1 MKRLNLK
8 HIRVLVIAD
17 DFTGA
22 LDTGIQFSDYSNSV
36 SIISEL
42 KEDASA
48 LCDVIIYDAETR
60 HKTSIETR
68 IIMRR
73 IIQWAKKRDV
83 THIYMKT
90 DSALRGNIGS
100 ELGTLCEDWTKT
112 TLVFAPAY
120 PEMNRI
126 TKNGIQYIDQVPVA
140 ESVFGND
147 LFDPVRHSSITEI
160 IGETSQVDVFLSS
173 IPLSNNEI
181 QRRGVS
187 LFDAATSK
195 DLEHI
200 AEWAIKDNLNCFAG
214 CAGFAKAVAK
224 YLLGHYQLKREIQPK
239 GKLLAVCGS
248 INPITL
254 EQIHVAEAAGVPCVK
269 LFREEILHPRIN
281 CEKKEWLIKQWANL
295 LEEKNALIF
304 RVADENR
311 KSDIGTSDYKIG
323 KEISEGLADVTKA
336 VLDYDLSPVLFCTG
350 GDTFFSVI
358 QKLHVEK
365 ITPTREVFPGVVL
378 MTAKYRGNTLQ
389 IISKAGGFGSSN
401 LLLELLDMLQEKG
414 GKANELNK

>member
-1 MKRLNLK
+1 M
-8 HIRVLVIAD
+8 
-17 DFTGA
+17 
-22 LDTGIQFSDYSNSV
+22 
-36 SIISEL
+36 
-42 KEDASA
+42 
-48 LCDVIIYDAETR
+48 
-60 HKTSIETR
+60 
-68 IIMRR
+68 
-73 IIQWAKKRDV
+73 
-83 THIYMKT
+83 
-90 DSALRGNIGS
+90 
-100 ELGTLCEDWTKT
+100 
-112 TLVFAPAY
+112 
-120 PEMNRI
+120 
-126 TKNGIQYIDQVPVA
+126 
-140 ESVFGND
+140 
-147 LFDPVRHSSITEI
+147 
-160 IGETSQVDVFLSS
+160 
-173 IPLSNNEI
+173 
-181 QRRGVS
+181 
-187 LFDAATSK
+187 
-195 DLEHI
+195 
-200 AEWAIKDNLNCFAG
+200 
-214 CAGFAKAVAK
+214 
-224 YLLGHYQLKREIQPK
+224 KREIQPK

-254 EQIHVAEAAGVPCVK
+254 EQIHVAKAAGVPCVK

-304 RVADENR
+304 RVVDENR

-336 VLDYDLSPVLFCTG
+336 VLDYNLSPVLFCTG